1 MAHLMLE
8 ESVEKLDWGLKE
20 ELSVWFIHMA
30 GKLVLAGG
38 LWHQTLYM
46 VLLLQ
51 GCFKGFIM
59 APGPIITTTQETK
72 DEACEVFDDMA

>member
-1 MAHLMLE
+1 
-8 ESVEKLDWGLKE
+8 
-20 ELSVWFIHMA
+20 MA

-72 DEACEVFDDMA
+72 GEACEVFDDMA

>member
-30 GKLVLAGG
+30 GKLVLAVG
-38 LWHQTLYM
+38 WSIPSS
-46 VLLLQ
+46 LL
-51 GCFKGFIM
+51 FSM
-59 APGPIITTTQETK
+59 
-72 DEACEVFDDMA
+72 

>member
-1 MAHLMLE
+1 
-8 ESVEKLDWGLKE
+8 
-20 ELSVWFIHMA
+20 MA

-38 LWHQTLYM
+38 LWHQPYM

-59 APGPIITTTQETK
+59 APGPIITIIQETK
-72 DEACEVFDDMA
+72 HEACEDFDDLA

>member
-30 GKLVLAGG
+30 GKLVLAVSGRP
-38 LWHQTLYM
+38 WC
-46 VLLLQ
+46 LL
-51 GCFKGFIM
+51 
-59 APGPIITTTQETK
+59 TQFSPHS
-72 DEACEVFDDMA
+72 A

>member
-1 MAHLMLE
+1 
-8 ESVEKLDWGLKE
+8 
-20 ELSVWFIHMA
+20 MA

-72 DEACEVFDDMA
+72 DEAYEVFDDMA